1 MLETKL
7 HDSKCKKKEYIERA
21 KEQEEAI
28 QSLRSVLGDSVHEFV
43 SNDLE
48 SPNAIDRA
56 TSKLNKSA
64 MNLLQQHDSPRE
76 VRGHYSPSMSAVSPT
91 RSYLSPGA
99 LPSHSA
105 YTFPY
110 TSTPAKK

>member
-1 MLETKL
+1 MLEAKL

-64 MNLLQQHDSPRE
+64 MNLLQQHDSPSE
-76 VRGHYSPSMSAVSPT
+76 VRGHYSPRTSAVSPT
-91 RSYLSPGA
+91 HSYLSSGA